1 MTRMSWKKLKHLENE
16 KKLLRRNKKH
26 FLSFLKGFSVGDV
39 QISLKQILCFLEFWS
54 FQCKNISMIPVK
66 ASLDYKVHFFLTELL
81 QKYNLY
87 LLIMNVKDIQVKFWQ
102 SVIHHYDLVLW
113 IYHLLT
119 EYIDFLNFF
128 SGSIA
133 TSCELQINE
142 LLVHHI
148 AS

>member
-1 MTRMSWKKLKHLENE
+1 
-16 KKLLRRNKKH
+16 
-26 FLSFLKGFSVGDV
+26 
-39 QISLKQILCFLEFWS
+39 
-54 FQCKNISMIPVK
+54 MIPVK
-66 ASLDYKVHFFLTELL
+66 TSLDDKVHFFLTELL

-87 LLIMNVKDIQVKFWQ
+87 LLITNVTTKMLGEESCKSKNRKDIQVKFWQ
-102 SVIHHYDLVLW
+102 LVTHHYDKVLQ

-119 EYIDFLNFF
+119 EWIDFLNFF